1 MHGWDWEDILEILIG
16 VSLIMIKKLWNWF
29 KNLFDRPRFKIS
41 DLNLIFEHL
50 SKVADINKDNY
61 LSYHEIIS
69 VIKHFDKI
77 LIKKGG
83 DSSAKKITQEGIS
96 KNS

>member
-16 VSLIMIKKLWNWF
+16 VSLIMLKFIVNWF
-29 KNLFDRPRFKIS
+29 KKLFDKPRFKIE

-50 SKVADINKDNY
+50 VKVADINKDNY

-69 VIKHFDKI
+69 TIKHFDKI
-77 LIKKGG
+77 VIKKGG
-83 DSSAKKITQEGIS
+83 DSSAKKITQESIS
-96 KNS
+96 KDS